1 MEDYKKYSLEQLKNW
16 VADSLTSGGATP
28 SEIWESI
35 YEAIKEEYYVYK
47 HHSSR
52 AYELMCLLNK
62 EESEKLLGLNNDFLT
77 KDRNSNFP
85 NENTICDRND
95 QSEECKKSWTS
106 FWEEN
111 YCPEEYK
118 KSKVEYIM
126 PSWGHSDMEALRY
139 TEEELNAMCDK
150 AASDD
155 EKEKCRKYN
164 LREAEYYNKRAEIDA
179 KMGKNWKPVSVEGA
193 PVYVS
198 EDGNVFVHDYYNT
211 KEDKVVKWQLPVQVD
226 GLTGDCFIEFP
237 DDLLETSGLKEGD
250 VVEWIDRKDGSFEL
264 RKVNGPK

>member
-35 YEAIKEEYYVYK
+35 YEAVKEEYYVYK

-62 EESEKLLGLNNDFLT
+62 EESVKLLGLNNDFLT

-95 QSEECKKSWTS
+95 QSEEYKNPWTS

-111 YCPEEYK
+111 YYPEEYK
-118 KSKVEYIM
+118 KPKVEYIM
-126 PSWGHSDMEALRY
+126 PPWGHNDMEALRY

-150 AASDD
+150 ASSDN
-155 EKEKCRKYN
+155 EKEKCREYN
-164 LREAEYYNKRAEIDA
+164 LREAEYYNKRAELDA
-179 KMGKNWKPVSVEGA
+179 RKDN
-193 PVYVS
+193 
-198 EDGNVFVHDYYNT
+198 
-211 KEDKVVKWQLPVQVD
+211 VVKWQLPVQVD
-226 GLTGDCFIEFP
+226 GLTGDCFVEFP
-237 DDLLETSGLKEGD
+237 DDLLERAGLKEGD
-250 VVEWIDRKDGSFEL
+250 TVNWVDRGDGSFEL
-264 RKVNGPK
+264 RKVTKPLEMDEC